1 VDSSFSGLVSGPS
14 VLGVKRA
21 GELLDGIS
29 GEDNGSGGIIGND
42 GSRRVFGTSNNDGS
56 AIVGFNGTSNSGGI
70 GSVGV
75 NDTSNSGFGIIS
87 ESDGVGNGDDSGDS
101 KGESHVDFKF
111 VV

>member
-29 GEDNGSGGIIGND
+29 GEYNGSN
-42 GSRRVFGTSNNDGS
+42 GSRRVFDTSNNDGS